1 MAEAC
6 LDSNPSTPKFSHRS
20 FSSSLSGSI
29 GGMNGSSLPDYLGQA
44 LRRMNSTDSI
54 SSIGSSREIIS
65 SINVNPTVTG
75 LSLSAPRGYG
85 QVYLPDSLSA
95 DSVVNSAGML
105 GLSLGVPANAEAW
118 ASG

>member
-54 SSIGSSREIIS
+54 SSIGSSREILS
-65 SINVNPTVTG
+65 SINPSVAG

-85 QVYLPDSLSA
+85 QVYLPESLSS
-95 DSVVNSAGML
+95 DSMVNTAGIP
-105 GLSLGVPANAEAW
+105 GLNLSVPANAEAW
-118 ASG
+118 ALG

>member
-20 FSSSLSGSI
+20 FSSSLSGSM

-44 LRRMNSTDSI
+44 LRRMNSADSI
-54 SSIGSSREIIS
+54 SSIGSSREIVS
-65 SINVNPTVTG
+65 SINPAVAG

-85 QVYLPDSLSA
+85 QVYLPESLSV
-95 DSVVNSAGML
+95 DSVVTSVGML
-105 GLSLGVPANAEAW
+105 GLSLNVPASAEAW
-118 ASG
+118 ALG